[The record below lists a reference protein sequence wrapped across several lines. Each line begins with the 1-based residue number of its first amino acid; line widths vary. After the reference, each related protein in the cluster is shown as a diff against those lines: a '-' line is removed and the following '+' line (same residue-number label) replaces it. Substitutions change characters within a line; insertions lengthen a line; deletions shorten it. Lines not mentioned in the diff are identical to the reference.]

1 MSWKGIRRRKENKKR
16 NIFAEDEISQINRII
31 RNEKWVMLPLK
42 VAVCIA
48 AFVYMRYS
56 TAEGTDLSHYRY
68 ALGIYAAS
76 TFLILLLQVEL
87 VRANLAAVR
96 FSAYG
101 LSFIDILYLCWMVRL
116 TTVMTPEMRMVDN
129 QLYWFY
135 CALIVRNSANFPSLL
150 RQTILNVM
158 FIGTYVGIIW
168 IYDGPAN
175 LLQPDFIVRPVLLLV
190 LSFCGWGVLNQIFR
204 QSADRLANQEM
215 MLRREKFSSQVKLAS
230 EVAHE
235 LKNPLAIIS
244 NALYIARG
252 NLKNDKAEKVDKQ
265 LDMIDSAVRRSDRII
280 TDLLGYARMREGS
293 IEASDVHESLDA
305 ALSMVL
311 LSDSPPSN
319 VTVSVDKEYDHDLPS
334 LLIDPGQLKQVFI
347 NLIRNA
353 IEAMDTTLDWLLSI
367 KTEMDEL
374 NRTIVISIQ
383 DNGKGITP
391 EDLERVFESFYTT
404 KSMGSGL
411 GLAIVRNIIENYN
424 GTISLVSN
432 IGVGTIVQIRFP
444 LVISSG
450 DGMSG
455 APIINI
461 S

>member
-1 MSWKGIRRRKENKKR
+1 
-16 NIFAEDEISQINRII
+16 
-31 RNEKWVMLPLK
+31 
-42 VAVCIA
+42 
-48 AFVYMRYS
+48 
-56 TAEGTDLSHYRY
+56 
-68 ALGIYAAS
+68 
-76 TFLILLLQVEL
+76 
-87 VRANLAAVR
+87 
-96 FSAYG
+96 
-101 LSFIDILYLCWMVRL
+101 
-116 TTVMTPEMRMVDN
+116 
-129 QLYWFY
+129 
-135 CALIVRNSANFPSLL
+135 
-150 RQTILNVM
+150 
-158 FIGTYVGIIW
+158 
-168 IYDGPAN
+168 
-175 LLQPDFIVRPVLLLV
+175 
-190 LSFCGWGVLNQIFR
+190 
-204 QSADRLANQEM
+204 M

-334 LLIDPGQLKQVFI
+334 LLIDPGQLNQVFI

>member
-1 MSWKGIRRRKENKKR
+1 
-16 NIFAEDEISQINRII
+16 
-31 RNEKWVMLPLK
+31 
-42 VAVCIA
+42 
-48 AFVYMRYS
+48 
-56 TAEGTDLSHYRY
+56 
-68 ALGIYAAS
+68 
-76 TFLILLLQVEL
+76 
-87 VRANLAAVR
+87 
-96 FSAYG
+96 
-101 LSFIDILYLCWMVRL
+101 
-116 TTVMTPEMRMVDN
+116 
-129 QLYWFY
+129 
-135 CALIVRNSANFPSLL
+135 
-150 RQTILNVM
+150 
-158 FIGTYVGIIW
+158 
-168 IYDGPAN
+168 
-175 LLQPDFIVRPVLLLV
+175 
-190 LSFCGWGVLNQIFR
+190 
-204 QSADRLANQEM
+204 
-215 MLRREKFSSQVKLAS
+215 
-230 EVAHE
+230 
-235 LKNPLAIIS
+235 
-244 NALYIARG
+244 
-252 NLKNDKAEKVDKQ
+252 
-265 LDMIDSAVRRSDRII
+265 
-280 TDLLGYARMREGS
+280 
-293 IEASDVHESLDA
+293 
-305 ALSMVL
+305 MVL

-334 LLIDPGQLKQVFI
+334 LLIDPGQLNQVFI